1 LIIVEGIKKGVRVSY
16 GTALSVDAKALNN
29 EASEHA
35 YNLRERERG
44 KNTKINLTL

>member
-1 LIIVEGIKKGVRVSY
+1 

-29 EASEHA
+29 EATERA

-44 KNTKINLTL
+44 KHNNKTTNPLHINQYINTYENIR

>member
-1 LIIVEGIKKGVRVSY
+1 MSGEVQVRFLH

-29 EASEHA
+29 EATERA

-44 KNTKINLTL
+44 KHNNENN